1 MPLPAATAAKAA
13 FLLAAGVA
21 VALVLMPATRAAVT
35 VPVPCEAPGVAYPA
49 VGEAPD
55 IRVHYYDELGPRW
68 APAACAGWKPANV
81 AFLVVTAGKFHHSGG
96 VEEIAVRLGK
106 ISDYNEIRYWSHT
119 RQAWR
124 PLMPEAFAL
133 SGPDPAERRA
143 DFTAAEMLKG
153 DPHYFWQ
160 SAAGKF
166 AYRVQV
172 REGDARRLVIE
183 MENITGF
190 QALFLPVFKP
200 GDARILY
207 FIEQEAG
214 DVWRYYALIAVSGP
228 FAGILRSGHE
238 SFINRAGAIYR
249 YFSGIPMT
257 QDPPPIKGG

>member
-1 MPLPAATAAKAA
+1 
-13 FLLAAGVA
+13 
-21 VALVLMPATRAAVT
+21 

>member
-13 FLLAAGVA
+13 FLLAASVA

-49 VGEAPD
+49 VGEAPE

-133 SGPDPAERRA
+133 SGPDPAEKRA